1 MLRVTRCQT
10 ASVVI
15 LSAEIRRHPSSTEST
30 MSHAIAP
37 ISPVR
42 TRATAPLVPLIAVWL
57 IVGCASAASGPTTV
71 APQSNTLAAG
81 PAEDVMLPVR
91 YDASTGKVF
100 LTIRRPGEEMLYL
113 NTLAGGVGS
122 LGLDRGQVGAEAVV
136 RFERHGARVHLIQT
150 NTTHRAVAGNPALR
164 RSVEESFP
172 RSVLASLPVVS
183 DAPAG
188 IVVDATDFFLSDVF
202 NVIGEIRS
210 ARNGTVR
217 IDRDRSAIVAANTK
231 AFPANTEVRAA
242 LSYVTDDP
250 GPELRSVSPDGRT
263 IGLQQ
268 HHSFVRLPADPL
280 AIRQFDPRAGLFV
293 SSPFDF
299 GQGLQ
304 GDYRQRGVVRWRLEP
319 SDTAAYLRGEL
330 VTPLKPIVYY
340 LDPAIPEPYRSAF
353 IEGGMWWNKIFEA
366 AGWRNAFRIAPLPA
380 GVDALDARYPMMYW
394 VHRERPGPSVGP
406 SFVDPRSG
414 EILSTVVRM
423 DSYRS
428 LVNHDIYMGLVP
440 AAGSNGLQL
449 TAEQFAMAR
458 RRQHSAHEI
467 GHTLGLAHNYI
478 ASSLGRASVM
488 DYPYALIRLDARN
501 GIDISE
507 AYRASGGAHDTLA
520 IRYAYT
526 WYPSAAAE
534 SAGLKSIVREAEAR
548 GLRFIDDSHVAPS
561 GSYPAATQWV
571 EGADWPESLERTMA
585 VRRVLIDKFDERAA
599 LPGEPLAVLNRR
611 FAHIYLHH
619 RYALHAATK
628 AVGGMEFGYALAGEK
643 TVPTRVIPPAEQR
656 RALRMV
662 LTNLAPSA
670 LRIPDRVAALIPP
683 VPAGYGSA
691 LTLIPSPAGTAF
703 DPVSAARSLA
713 QEIVDGLLHPQR
725 AARLVAFHARDARNP
740 SFSEVVAA
748 VIDATWNTSA
758 GTSEQSGDAAL
769 RRVAQRAMVDGL
781 LDLAGKPEATAEV
794 RAIAAHHLRVLHVRL
809 ARATGGPAEDQGHRA
824 AARRDIGLY
833 LEGRDD
839 PARRPR
845 PEPIPLPWP

>member
-1 MLRVTRCQT
+1 MQYRSLQ
-10 ASVVI
+10 
-15 LSAEIRRHPSSTEST
+15 
-30 MSHAIAP
+30 
-37 ISPVR
+37 
-42 TRATAPLVPLIAVWL
+42 TRAFDAVPACALIAGSALVL
-57 IVGCASAASGPTTV
+57 SGCASGARPSAQASGASQPAVVEPV
-71 APQSNTLAAG
+71 ASDA
-81 PAEDVMLPVR
+81 MLPVR
-91 YDASTGKVF
+91 YDAATGKVF

-113 NTLAGGVGS
+113 NTLAGGLGA
-122 LGLDRGQVGAEAVV
+122 LGLDRGQLGAEAVV
-136 RFERHGARVHLIQT
+136 RFERNGARVHMVQI
-150 NTTHRAVAGNPALR
+150 NTVHRAFGGDSALR

-172 RSVLASLPVVS
+172 RSVLASFPIVNQG
-183 DAPAG
+183 AAG

-202 NVIGEIRS
+202 DVVGAIRS
-210 ARNGTVR
+210 ARNGSVR
-217 IDRDRSAIVAANTK
+217 IDKDRSSIVAANTK
-231 AFPANTEVRAA
+231 AFPTNTEIRSA

-250 GPELRSVSPDGRT
+250 GPELRNIAPDGRT

-268 HHSFVRLPADPL
+268 HHSFVKLPSAPH
-280 AIRQFDPRAGLFV
+280 AIRQFDPRAGLFA
-293 SSPFDF
+293 SNTFDF
-299 GQGLQ
+299 SRGFQ
-304 GDYRQRGVVRWRLEP
+304 GDYRKPGVVRWRLEP

-330 VTPLKPIVYY
+330 VRPVKPIVYY

-353 IEGGMWWNKIFEA
+353 IEGGMWWNTIFQA
-366 AGWRNAFRIAPLPA
+366 AGWRDAFRIEPLPA

-406 SFVDPRSG
+406 SFVDPRTG
-414 EILSTVVRM
+414 EIISTVVRM

-440 AAGSNGLQL
+440 AAGSNGLAL

-501 GIDISE
+501 GLDISD

-520 IRYAYT
+520 IRYAYK

-534 SAGLKSIVREAEAR
+534 SAGLKAIVREAEAR

-571 EGADWPESLERTMA
+571 EGTDAFESLERTMA
-585 VRRVLIDKFDERAA
+585 VRRVLIDRFDERAA

-611 FAHIYLHH
+611 FAHVYLHH

-628 AVGGMEFGYALAGEK
+628 AVGGMEFGYALAGEQ
-643 TVPTRVIPPAEQR
+643 TVPTSVIPPAEQR
-656 RALRMV
+656 RALGMV
-662 LTNLAPSA
+662 LMNLSPSA
-670 LRIPDRVAALIPP
+670 LRIPARVAAIIPP
-683 VPAGYGSA
+683 IPAGYGSA
-691 LTLIPSPAGTAF
+691 LTLIPSAAGTAF

-725 AARLVAFHARDARNP
+725 AARLVALHERDSRNP
-740 SFSEVVAA
+740 SLDEVIGTLIDSTWAA
-748 VIDATWNTSA
+748 PVRASA
-758 GTSEQSGDAAL
+758 GDEGL
-769 RRVAQRAMVDGL
+769 RRVAERAVVDGL
-781 LDLAGKPEATAEV
+781 LDLAGKREATSEV
-794 RAIAAHHLRVLHVRL
+794 RAIASHHLGLLRDRA
-809 ARATGGPAEDQGHRA
+809 ARRTGGSAEEQGHRA
-824 AARRDIGLY
+824 QARRDIEVFF
-833 LEGRDD
+833 EGRDD

-845 PEPIPLPWP
+845 PEVIPLPWP